1 MKNKVLYKMSK
12 EEEFNLNPV
21 GFEICKNKIQIGIL
35 SKEKGNPM
43 GWPFM

>member
-1 MKNKVLYKMSK
+1 MFFTKCPKRKNLIS
-12 EEEFNLNPV
+12 NPV